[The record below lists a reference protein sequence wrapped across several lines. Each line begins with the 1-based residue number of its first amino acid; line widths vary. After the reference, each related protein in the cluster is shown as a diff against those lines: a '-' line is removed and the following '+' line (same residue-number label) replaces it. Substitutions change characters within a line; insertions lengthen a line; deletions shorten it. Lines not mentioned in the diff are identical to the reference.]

1 MRSRSTDPTGL
12 QRECVI
18 LDDFVTRFIQTLPV
32 NPQSRDELVTA
43 ALAHV
48 TLIQLHIHLA
58 DTERKSRDACVA
70 AARATLATAQSMQL
84 AHIGFID
91 PIMAVST
98 VFSFQ
103 TRSTLTNLRILQTLL
118 ATAGQVFVQEVAKV
132 KGSSSNAILPDAYI
146 DELNAAIGHVLAVMG
161 EFSAALPIMGSFS
174 TFFEV

>member
-1 MRSRSTDPTGL
+1 MRSRSTDPTGF

-58 DTERKSRDACVA
+58 NTERKSRDACVA

-91 PIMAVST
+91 PIMAVSS
-98 VFSFQ
+98 VFF
-103 TRSTLTNLRILQTLL
+103 
-118 ATAGQVFVQEVAKV
+118 
-132 KGSSSNAILPDAYI
+132 
-146 DELNAAIGHVLAVMG
+146 
-161 EFSAALPIMGSFS
+161 
-174 TFFEV
+174 